1 MQELRR
7 QRLLSFQWKRLLQ
20 ERHHPHSSS
29 PVPVR
34 QLIFFLDPAE
44 AQGLR
49 DSLRHQPEQERFPK
63 QEQELRPELLA
74 PQEREPAQA
83 QPQALLLPVKEPAPR
98 LTRRGQLRQEIG
110 RAHV

>member
-63 QEQELRPELLA
+63 QEQ
-74 PQEREPAQA
+74 
-83 QPQALLLPVKEPAPR
+83 
-98 LTRRGQLRQEIG
+98 
-110 RAHV
+110 